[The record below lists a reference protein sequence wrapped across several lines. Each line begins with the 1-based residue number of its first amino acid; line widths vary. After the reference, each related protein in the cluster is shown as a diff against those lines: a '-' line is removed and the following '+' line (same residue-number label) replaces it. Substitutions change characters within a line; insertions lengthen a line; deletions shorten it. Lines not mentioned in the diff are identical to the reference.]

1 MLLSIDRVLQLLAEG
16 KSIEKISELAH
27 CGTEDVVEVIE
38 EARQILNK
46 HEKAYSKK
54 KIIIRKKNNDETS
67 EAIMNNHD
75 NSNVTDFI
83 QGAEL
88 SAVPLGSVLTFYT
101 DGASQGNPGPAG
113 IGIVIYDKED
123 RQVGKVS
130 AYIGKGTNNYAEYCA
145 IIRALK
151 IAQYFKA
158 QEVKIRTDSELVVR
172 QLNGEYQVRNENIRL
187 LYNNAVA
194 LLKGLPKVKIEHVT
208 RNLNDKADFLA
219 KKGATSIKRTK

>member
-27 CGTEDVVEVIE
+27 CEPGDVSEVIE
-38 EARQILNK
+38 EARQILHK
-46 HEKAYSKK
+46 YERAYSKK
-54 KIIIRKKNNDETS
+54 KIIIRKKNNN
-67 EAIMNNHD
+67 EADSKMD
-75 NSNVTDFI
+75 NKTQLNVAEFL

-88 SAVPLGSVLTFYT
+88 SAVPLGSNLTFYT

-130 AYIGKGTNNYAEYCA
+130 AYIGKGTNNFAEYSA
-145 IIRALK
+145 MIRALK
-151 IAQYFKA
+151 IAHYFKA
-158 QEVKIRTDSELVVR
+158 KDVKIRTDSELIVK
-172 QLNGEYQVRNENIRL
+172 QINGEYQVRNENIRT
-187 LYNNAVA
+187 LYSEVVS
-194 LLKGLPKVKIEHVT
+194 LIKKIPKVKIEHVT
-208 RNLNDKADFLA
+208 RNLNDKADYLA